1 MEQPSESDPRDSEDS
16 AEQDEILLQ
25 RAVEGLVRFGQQVGV
40 SPEEMISL
48 LDSGISVSDLLAFLK
63 GKRRPP
69 REPRSGNCDA
79 RGVSR
84 VGS

>member
-63 GKRRPP
+63 WK
-69 REPRSGNCDA
+69 A
-79 RGVSR
+79 ATA
-84 VGS
+84 